1 MNIQRALAKSKW
13 YIRHEKMQ
21 NVTYTDLVNILE
33 AGIQH
38 PIDPCEVPLHTHIS
52 IPIDLARR
60 FIHADRFKWDEQ
72 WATLAEMEKVIKEQ
86 LDEKR

>member
-1 MNIQRALAKSKW
+1 MNIQRAIAKTKW

-38 PIDPCEVPLHTHIS
+38 PIDPCEVPEQTIT
-52 IPIDLARR
+52 ITIDLARR

-86 LDEKR
+86 IDEKS

>member
-1 MNIQRALAKSKW
+1 MNIQRAIAKTKW

-33 AGIQH
+33 AGLTDQ
-38 PIDPCEVPLHTHIS
+38 EVPFEVEEMPVT
-52 IPIDLARR
+52 IPIDLARK

-72 WATLAEMEKVIKEQ
+72 WATLSEMEKVIKEQ
-86 LDEKR
+86 LNEKS